1 MEVYIVVE
9 NGDVYPMTYKNYKGA
24 AAAVKDKYKVYLEN
38 QIKELG
44 SLEDIEK
51 VLADVNVSENPEGKT
66 QLYIEKGINIIIQKL
81 PVSD

>member
-9 NGDVYPMTYKNYKGA
+9 NGDVYPMTYKNYKSA